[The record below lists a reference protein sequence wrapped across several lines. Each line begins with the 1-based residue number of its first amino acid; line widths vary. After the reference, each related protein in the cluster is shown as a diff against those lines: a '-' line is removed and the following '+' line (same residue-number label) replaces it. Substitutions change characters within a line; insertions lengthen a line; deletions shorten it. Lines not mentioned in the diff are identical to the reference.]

1 MSLHRYVSP
10 RQFSERWTGRNF
22 PAIHFNPCLHITRS
36 DKDLGEINADL
47 DRDKEH
53 ARAKFAAFW
62 TCALFLIL
70 IIFSPASAQGASIDP
85 TGRSGEPPTLPKDF
99 QPELPRP
106 GTLLPPVPLAPKGE
120 PFPAVRVMVREIRIT
135 GSTVFSAEELA
146 NVTAPYLNREL
157 TSEDLESL
165 RVALTLLYVNKGYVT
180 SGAILPDQ
188 SVADGVVRYQIV
200 EGGLTGIEVEGNRWF
215 RSSYLQRR
223 FNLDAGPP
231 LNVNAL
237 QQRLQLLLEDPR
249 IQRLNA
255 ELRPGVNR
263 GEGILDVRVEER
275 TPYKLSLEYNNYQ
288 SPSVGEHRGLVTLTH
303 QNLTGN
309 GDVAMAQYG
318 RSKGLDPLLDFKY
331 SLPLTAYDTT
341 LSYEFRKNTLSVI
354 EQPFQNL
361 NINSKSHV
369 YTLTLRQPV
378 YRTLNSEIALELSGE
393 RLSNKTTLLDEPFSL
408 EPGARN
414 GRSVVAA
421 LRAAQE
427 WVYRTQ
433 NQVIAARS
441 RFSFGLDALD
451 ATVNKNGL
459 PDGKFFAWSGQFQW
473 VRRLGVWDSYF
484 IFKSDVQLSN
494 DPLLSLEQIS
504 IGGRHSVRG
513 YRENTMLR
521 DRALITSVESR
532 LPLIQNSFGFDYV
545 ELAQF
550 IDFGRGWNK
559 ERQTPKPQDLA
570 SVGVGVRWALTAFGP
585 AALRPQFEF
594 YWGHR
599 LRPVDSSGGRLQDHG
614 IHMQFILGMF

>member
-1 MSLHRYVSP
+1 
-10 RQFSERWTGRNF
+10 
-22 PAIHFNPCLHITRS
+22 
-36 DKDLGEINADL
+36 
-47 DRDKEH
+47 
-53 ARAKFAAFW
+53 
-62 TCALFLIL
+62 
-70 IIFSPASAQGASIDP
+70 
-85 TGRSGEPPTLPKDF
+85 
-99 QPELPRP
+99 
-106 GTLLPPVPLAPKGE
+106 LPPVPLAPKGE

-414 GRSVVAA
+414 GRSVVAT
-421 LRAAQE
+421 LRTAQE